1 MKLIYYIKQ
10 HYNGV
15 VSQFADDNNM
25 KRQQVESCLAKGYY
39 HVIRVDGELMLIM
52 AKRTIKE
59 KQHEQSKKS

>member
-1 MKLIYYIKQ
+1 MKLIDYIKQ

-15 VSQFADDNNM
+15 VSQFADDNGM

-39 HVIRVDGELMLIM
+39 HIIRVEGELMLIM

-59 KQHEQSKKS
+59 SNNEKEA